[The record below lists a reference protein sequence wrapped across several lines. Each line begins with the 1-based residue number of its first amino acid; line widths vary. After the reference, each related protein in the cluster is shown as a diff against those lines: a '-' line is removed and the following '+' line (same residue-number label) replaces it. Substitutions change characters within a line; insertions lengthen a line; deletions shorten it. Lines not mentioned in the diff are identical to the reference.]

1 MFQLLP
7 ENTYSRKAVR
17 WGVVISVLFIA
28 TGVFGIVRRHY
39 EDGFV
44 NVVLGVVMLFIWG
57 TRRREPPLGDGNGSR
72 ATRSS

>member
-1 MFQLLP
+1 MFELLP

-17 WGVVISVLFIA
+17 WGVVVSVLFIA
-28 TGVFGIVRRHY
+28 AGVFGILRHHY

-57 TRRREPPLGDGNGSR
+57 TRRREPLQASVTESR
-72 ATRSS
+72 AAPLS